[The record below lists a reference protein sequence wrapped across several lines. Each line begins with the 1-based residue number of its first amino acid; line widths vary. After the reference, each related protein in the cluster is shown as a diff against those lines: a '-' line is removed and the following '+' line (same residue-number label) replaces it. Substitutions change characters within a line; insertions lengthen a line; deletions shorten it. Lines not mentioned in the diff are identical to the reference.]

1 MLLFFKN
8 WDLDHLSSTAL
19 WVQLETL
26 DSVIFQSS
34 KRCHLYTWSCNV
46 PREVIFRA
54 ILNNPMV
61 KLHSDQHFQWDDF
74 HGTQFS
80 RIPWKLPSQDPMWK
94 NKTSYVFH
102 LAAIEKKSVYLCQWF
117 SAKAIYVL
125 KRKKKE
131 KKSLLPFS
139 GHILIWALFCGQTTL
154 LQTEH
159 SYTVPYQLKELV

>member
-8 WDLDHLSSTAL
+8 WDLDHLSSTAI

-34 KRCHLYTWSCNV
+34 KRCHLYTWSWNV
-46 PREVIFRA
+46 PREVIFRGM
-54 ILNNPMV
+54 LNNPMV
-61 KLHSDQHFQWDDF
+61 KLHSVQHFQWDDF

-94 NKTSYVFH
+94 NKTSHVFH

-125 KRKKKE
+125 KRKKK
-131 KKSLLPFS
+131 KKKKACWLFLGTFS
-139 GHILIWALFCGQTTL
+139 SELFFVVRLHYCKQNTATL
-154 LQTEH
+154 CPTN
-159 SYTVPYQLKELV
+159 